1 MKKTVFVLALAL
13 LLLVGCTRQTE
24 EKKENKENND
34 SLTMQYYYYPT
45 CEGCTDGEGFA
56 ANVQALLA
64 DVFDPEEYTI
74 ELKNVAKEDVYEEF
88 QEIVEKNKTE
98 EFYPTP
104 PVMVVGDTIL
114 FGLEEIEQKI
124 RKTTIESFND
134 RLSEKEIRA
143 RMENIQEEDSYF
155 VYFYKKK
162 CKYCDEVEQY
172 LSTIEKELQL
182 SDGSRSKL
190 HFTYVDIGNM
200 DNMPIAN
207 EFYKKYGVPEEEW
220 KVPMLFW
227 KGGYLKG
234 SSQVKE
240 QFLQIVLEGKAQKW
254 PGITGTIKD

>member
-1 MKKTVFVLALAL
+1 MVKKNIWVVLCLA
-13 LLLVGCTRQTE
+13 LLLVGCIDGKKETE
-24 EKKENKENND
+24 EKSEK
-34 SLTMQYYYYPT
+34 LTMQYYYYPT

-64 DVFDPEEYTI
+64 DVLRPEEYTI
-74 ELKNVAKEDVYEEF
+74 ELKNVAKEEIYEEF
-88 QEIVEKNKTE
+88 QEIVEENKTE

-104 PVMVVGDTIL
+104 PVMVVEDTTL

-124 RKTTIESFND
+124 RKTAITHFND

-143 RMENIQEEDSYF
+143 RMEDIPKEDSYF
-155 VYFYKKK
+155 VYFYKKD
-162 CKYCDEVEQY
+162 CKYCDEVEKY
-172 LSTIEKELQL
+172 LTTIEKELQL
-182 SDGSRSKL
+182 SDGSQSKL

-207 EFYKKYGVPEEEW
+207 EFYKKYEVPEEEW

-234 SSQVKE
+234 SEQVQE
-240 QFLQIVLEGKAQKW
+240 QFLQIVLEGEAQNW
-254 PGITGTIKD
+254 PGVKSVPEIDK

>member
-1 MKKTVFVLALAL
+1 MRKNVVIVVC
-13 LLLVGCTRQTE
+13 LLVFLMGCTG
-24 EKKENKENND
+24 EKAERKENGEKV
-34 SLTMQYYYYPT
+34 TMQYYYYPT

-64 DVFDPEEYTI
+64 DVFSPEEYVI
-74 ELKNVAKEDVYEEF
+74 ELKNVAKEEVYEEF
-88 QEIVEKNKTE
+88 QEIVEENKTE

-104 PVMVVGDTIL
+104 PVMVMEDKIL

-124 RKTTIESFND
+124 RKTTIECFND
-134 RLSEKEIRA
+134 RLSEKEIRV
-143 RMENIQEEDSYF
+143 RMENIPEEDSYF
-155 VYFYKKK
+155 VYFYKKD

-182 SDGSRSKL
+182 SDGSRSKM

-207 EFYKKYGVPEEEW
+207 EFYKKYKVPEEEW

-234 SSQVKE
+234 SEQVKE
-240 QFLQIVLEGKAQKW
+240 QFLKIVLEGKAKKW
-254 PGITGTIKD
+254 PGVTSVPVIEN